1 MFKIPRQPLAEL
13 SQTLGALLIQG
24 SSEVNPIV
32 LDDVETTEF
41 RSFLR
46 MLYPAF
52 SSKAYV
58 SNIIKETTSL
68 MCQAG
73 IVLLTWRNKTTQ
85 QMNGSPF

>member
-1 MFKIPRQPLAEL
+1 MFKIPRQPLVEL

-32 LDDVETTEF
+32 LDDDIDATEF

-52 SSKAYV
+52 LSRVYV
-58 SNIIKETTSL
+58 
-68 MCQAG
+68 
-73 IVLLTWRNKTTQ
+73 
-85 QMNGSPF
+85 